1 MNNEIEID
9 WKKLKE
15 AGLMKYII
23 IALAVVIIY
32 MLNPFVT
39 VPAGHR
45 GVVLNFGAVSDKIL
59 GEGLH
64 MRIPIMQS
72 IIKMDVQLQKSNT
85 QADAATRD
93 LQNTKFA
100 IVINYHVSPD
110 KVNWVYQKIG
120 AHYEDRIIDP
130 NVEEAVKA
138 ISAKYTAEQLITKR
152 QSVSEEIMTT
162 LKAKLI
168 DYNIIVDNFSIVDFE
183 FSAKFAEAIEQ
194 KQAAEQMALKAERD
208 LTRITTEAKQK
219 VEGARAEAMSLRLK
233 RMEVTPQ
240 LLELKKIEAE
250 MKAIEKWDG
259 KLPTYT
265 GGGAMP
271 FLNLDNNNK

>member
-1 MNNEIEID
+1 MNNELEME
-9 WKKLKE
+9 WSKLKK
-15 AGLMKYII
+15 AGLMKYLLIPI
-23 IALAVVIIY
+23 VVVFVY
-32 MLNPFVT
+32 LLNPFVT

-45 GVVLNFGAVSDKIL
+45 GVVLNFGAVSDKIM

-64 MRIPIMQS
+64 LRIPIMQS
-72 IIKMDVQLQKSNT
+72 VIKMDVQLQKSNT
-85 QADAATRD
+85 KADAATKD

-120 AHYEDRIIDP
+120 AQYEDRIIDP

-152 QSVSEEIMTT
+152 QAVSEEIMAS

-168 DYNIIVDNFSIVDFE
+168 VYNIVVDNFSIVDFE
-183 FSAKFAEAIEQ
+183 FSAQFAEAIEQ

-233 RMEVTPQ
+233 RMEVTTQ

-271 FLNLDNNNK
+271 FLNLNNKNK

>member
-1 MNNEIEID
+1 MNNELEIE
-9 WKKLKE
+9 WSKLKK
-15 AGLMKYII
+15 AGLMKYLMIPI
-23 IALAVVIIY
+23 VVVFVY
-32 MLNPFVT
+32 LLNPFVT

-45 GVVLNFGAVSDKIL
+45 GVVLNFGAVSDKIM

-64 MRIPIMQS
+64 LRIPIMQS

-85 QADAATRD
+85 EADAATKD

-120 AHYEDRIIDP
+120 TQYEDRIIDP

-152 QSVSEEIMTT
+152 QAVSEEIMAS

-168 DYNIIVDNFSIVDFE
+168 VYNIVVDNFSIVDFE
-183 FSAKFAEAIEQ
+183 FSAQFAEAIEQ

-233 RMEVTPQ
+233 RMEVTTQ

-271 FLNLDNNNK
+271 FLNIDNKNK

>member
-1 MNNEIEID
+1 MNNELEIE
-9 WKKLKE
+9 WSKLKK
-15 AGLMKYII
+15 AGLMKYLMIPI
-23 IALAVVIIY
+23 VVVFVY
-32 MLNPFVT
+32 LLNPFVT

-45 GVVLNFGAVSDKIL
+45 GVVLNFGAVSDKIM

-64 MRIPIMQS
+64 LRIPIMQS

-85 QADAATRD
+85 KADAATKD

-120 AHYEDRIIDP
+120 AQYEDRIIDP

-152 QSVSEEIMTT
+152 QFVSEEIMAS

-168 DYNIIVDNFSIVDFE
+168 VYNIVVDNFSIVDFE
-183 FSAKFAEAIEQ
+183 FSAQFAEAIEQ

-233 RMEVTPQ
+233 RMEVTTQ

-271 FLNLDNNNK
+271 FLNIDNKNK